1 MGEVIGNLAG
11 VCYRNAGRSLQRS
24 SVEGGSG
31 GESSKHLQDGASLH
45 FISPQL
51 PHELVHRLRQGA
63 VHCCI
68 GGPANPVAGHC
79 TRRVRRVGN
88 RKLDQA

>member
-1 MGEVIGNLAG
+1 MGEVIGNLPG
-11 VCYRNAGRSLQRS
+11 MRDRNDGRSLQRC

-31 GESSKHLQDGASLH
+31 GESTKHLQGGASLH

-51 PHELVHRLRQGA
+51 PHQHLHRLRQA
-63 VHCCI
+63 VPCSV
-68 GGPANPVAGHC
+68 GGLACVVAGHC